1 MAKATAFAA
10 SNADTGLP
18 AAAPKLHSV
27 WLGWLDHLAEGRR
40 LSDNTVEAYGRDL
53 RQFFDF
59 LLTHLGQQ
67 PDLADLASLKPGD
80 IRAFLAARRKDGIT
94 AQSISRSLSAI
105 KTFARH
111 IKRTEGIEVTALHPI
126 RAPKREKRLPRPVP
140 REDALTIADG
150 QTGVEHDEPWIAA
163 RDTAVFSLLYGCGL
177 RISEALALTP
187 EQLPALAPSNETAT
201 IRVIGKGGKTRVV
214 PVIGAVVDA
223 VAEYRRLCPFSPEAN
238 EPVFRGAR
246 GGALN
251 PRLVQKKMAQMRGA
265 LGLPNSATPHA
276 LRHAFATHILAGGGD
291 LRAIQDLLGHAS
303 LSTTQVYT
311 EVDDGALLQMYRD
324 THRRA

>member
-1 MAKATAFAA
+1 MARATAFATT
-10 SNADTGLP
+10 NADTGLP
-18 AAAPKLHSV
+18 PAAPKLQAV
-27 WLGWLDHLAEGRR
+27 WLGWLDHLAQGRR
-40 LSDNTVEAYGRDL
+40 LSGNTVEAYGRDL
-53 RQFFDF
+53 RQFFSF
-59 LLTHLGQQ
+59 LLTHLGHQ
-67 PDLADLASLKPGD
+67 PDLTDLAGLKPGD
-80 IRAFLAARRKDGIT
+80 IRAFLAARRRAGIA
-94 AQSISRSLSAI
+94 AQSASRTLSAL

-111 IKRTEGIEVTALHPI
+111 LKRTEGIEVTALHPI

-140 REDALTIADG
+140 REDALSIAG
-150 QTGVEHDEPWIAA
+150 GKTGVEHEEPWIAA
-163 RDTAVFSLLYGCGL
+163 RDTAVLSLLYGCGL

-187 EQLPALAPSNETAT
+187 EQLPALASDNDTAT
-201 IRVIGKGGKTRVV
+201 IRVAGKGGKMRVV

-223 VAEYRRLCPFSPEAN
+223 VAEYRRLCPFQPEPR
-238 EPVFRGAR
+238 EPMFRGAR

-251 PRLVQKKMAQMRGA
+251 ARQVQKKMAQMRGA